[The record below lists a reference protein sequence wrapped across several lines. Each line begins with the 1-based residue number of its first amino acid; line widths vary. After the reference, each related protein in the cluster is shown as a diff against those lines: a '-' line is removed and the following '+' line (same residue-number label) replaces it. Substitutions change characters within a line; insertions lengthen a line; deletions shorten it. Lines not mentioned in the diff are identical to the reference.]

1 MKMNDILE
9 KLKNLPNDISIVIAV
24 SGGPDSMALLN
35 LLNVIKKEKNI
46 KIICAH
52 VNHNLRKESKAEA
65 KMVKD
70 YCKQKSIIYEY
81 MEIKEYKGNTENY
94 AREKRYEF
102 FENLLKKYNSKYL
115 FTAHH
120 GDDLI
125 ETVIMRLIRSSSLKG
140 YSAFSEITE
149 KKDYKIYRPLITKT
163 KEEIFN
169 YVKNNNLPYAID
181 KTNDSDF
188 FTRNRIRKY
197 ILPRLKEENKNV
209 HLKFLEFSKTLN
221 ETEKYLKKQTE
232 KALSKIYIDKKIDI
246 NSFKKEDLLVQ
257 KRIIHHI
264 LNETYKENIAKIKDV
279 HVNNILSTV
288 KNSTSNSKINLPD
301 NKIFIKS
308 YNNAW
313 IEENKET
320 KNYDIILNDIVELPN
335 GYIIEIIKETENNS
349 NYVTKINTQEINMPI
364 HIRTRKEGDKLTL
377 KGLNKEKKLKDIFID
392 EKVPIEKRKTWP
404 VVTDDKDN
412 IIWLPGLKKTKF
424 DRAKTKNYDII
435 IRYQKKGSL

>member
-1 MKMNDILE
+1 MISIEDNFKFHKNDI
-9 KLKNLPNDISIVIAV
+9 IVVGCSA
-24 SGGPDSMALLN
+24 GPDSMALLN

-65 KMVKD
+65 QMVKD
-70 YCKQKSIIYEY
+70 YCTQKNIIYEY

-102 FENLLKKYNSKYL
+102 FENLLKKYHSKYL

-140 YSAFSEITE
+140 YGAFSEITE

-188 FTRNRIRKY
+188 LTRNRIRKY
-197 ILPRLKEENKNV
+197 ILPKLKEENKNV

-232 KALSKIYIDKKIDI
+232 KALSKVYIDKKIDI
-246 NSFKKEDLLVQ
+246 NLFKKEDLLVQ

-264 LNETYKENIAKIKDV
+264 LNETYKENITKIKDV
-279 HVNNILSTV
+279 HVNNILLAV
-288 KNSTSNSKINLPD
+288 KNSISNSKINLPD

-313 IEENKET
+313 IEENKKT
-320 KNYDIILNDIVELPN
+320 KKYDIILKDIVELSN
-335 GYIIEIIKETENNS
+335 GYIVEIIKETESNS

-364 HIRTRKEGDKLTL
+364 HIRTR
-377 KGLNKEKKLKDIFID
+377 
-392 EKVPIEKRKTWP
+392 
-404 VVTDDKDN
+404 
-412 IIWLPGLKKTKF
+412 
-424 DRAKTKNYDII
+424 
-435 IRYQKKGSL
+435 

>member
-1 MKMNDILE
+1 MNDILE

-232 KALSKIYIDKKIDI
+232 KALSKIYIDKKVDI

-264 LNETYKENIAKIKDV
+264 LNETYKENITKIKDV

-288 KNSTSNSKINLPD
+288 KNNTSNSKINLPD

-435 IRYQKKGSL
+435 IRYRKKGSL

>member
-1 MKMNDILE
+1 MNDILE

-197 ILPRLKEENKNV
+197 ILPRLKGENKNV
-209 HLKFLEFSKTLN
+209 HLKFLEFSKTLS

-232 KALSKIYIDKKIDI
+232 KALSKIYIAKKIDI

>member
-1 MKMNDILE
+1 
-9 KLKNLPNDISIVIAV
+9 
-24 SGGPDSMALLN
+24 
-35 LLNVIKKEKNI
+35 
-46 KIICAH
+46 
-52 VNHNLRKESKAEA
+52 
-65 KMVKD
+65 
-70 YCKQKSIIYEY
+70 
-81 MEIKEYKGNTENY
+81 METIKEYKENTENY

-246 NSFKKEDLLVQ
+246 NLFKKEDLLVQ

-264 LNETYKENIAKIKDV
+264 LNETYKEKITKIKDV

-335 GYIIEIIKETENNS
+335 GYIIEIIKETESNS

-435 IRYQKKGSL
+435 IRYRKKGSL

>member
-1 MKMNDILE
+1 MNDILE

-232 KALSKIYIDKKIDI
+232 KALSKIYIAKKIDI

-320 KNYDIILNDIVELPN
+320 KNYDIILNDIVELSN

-435 IRYQKKGSL
+435 IRYRKKGSL

>member
-1 MKMNDILE
+1 MTDILE
-9 KLKNLPNDISIVIAV
+9 KLKNLPNDISVVIAV

-65 KMVKD
+65 QMVKD
-70 YCKQKSIIYEY
+70 YCTQKNIIYEY

-102 FENLLKKYNSKYL
+102 FENLLKKYHSKYL

-140 YSAFSEITE
+140 YGAFSEITE

-188 FTRNRIRKY
+188 LTRNRIRKY
-197 ILPRLKEENKNV
+197 ILPKLKEENKNV

-232 KALSKIYIDKKIDI
+232 KALSKVYIDKKIDI
-246 NSFKKEDLLVQ
+246 NLFKKEDLLVQ

-264 LNETYKENIAKIKDV
+264 LNETYKENITKIKDV
-279 HVNNILSTV
+279 HVNNILLAV
-288 KNSTSNSKINLPD
+288 KNSISNSKINLPD

-313 IEENKET
+313 IEENKKT
-320 KNYDIILNDIVELPN
+320 KKYDIILKDIVELSN
-335 GYIIEIIKETENNS
+335 GYIVEIIKETESNS

-435 IRYQKKGSL
+435 IRYRKKGSL

>member
-1 MKMNDILE
+1 MNDILE

-140 YSAFSEITE
+140 YGAFSEITE

-197 ILPRLKEENKNV
+197 ILPRLKGENKNV
-209 HLKFLEFSKTLN
+209 HLKFLEFSKTLS

>member
-1 MKMNDILE
+1 MNDILE

-70 YCKQKSIIYEY
+70 YCTQKNIIYEY

-209 HLKFLEFSKTLN
+209 HLKFLEFSKTLS
-221 ETEKYLKKQTE
+221 ETEKYLKKQTG
-232 KALSKIYIDKKIDI
+232 KALSKVYIDKKIDI
-246 NSFKKEDLLVQ
+246 NLFKKEDLLVQ

-264 LNETYKENIAKIKDV
+264 LNETYKENITKIKDV

-320 KNYDIILNDIVELPN
+320 KNYDIILNDIVELSN

-435 IRYQKKGSL
+435 IRYRKKGSL

>member
-1 MKMNDILE
+1 MNDILE

-232 KALSKIYIDKKIDI
+232 KALTKIYIDKKIDK

-264 LNETYKENIAKIKDV
+264 LNETYKENITKIKDV

-435 IRYQKKGSL
+435 IRYRKKGSL

>member
-1 MKMNDILE
+1 MNDILE

-197 ILPRLKEENKNV
+197 ILPRLKGENKNV
-209 HLKFLEFSKTLN
+209 HLKFLEFSKTLS

-264 LNETYKENIAKIKDV
+264 LNETYKENITKIKDV

-435 IRYQKKGSL
+435 IRYRKKGSL

>member
-1 MKMNDILE
+1 MNDILE

-232 KALSKIYIDKKIDI
+232 KTLSKKYKNKKIDI

-264 LNETYKENIAKIKDV
+264 LNETYKENITKIKDV

-435 IRYQKKGSL
+435 IRYRKKGSL

>member
-1 MKMNDILE
+1 MNDILE

-70 YCKQKSIIYEY
+70 YCTQKNIIYEY

-209 HLKFLEFSKTLN
+209 HLKFLEFSKTLS

-232 KALSKIYIDKKIDI
+232 KAISKIYIDKKIDI

-264 LNETYKENIAKIKDV
+264 LNETYKENITKIKDV

-288 KNSTSNSKINLPD
+288 KNNTSNSKINLPD

-335 GYIIEIIKETENNS
+335 GYIIEIIKETESNL

-435 IRYQKKGSL
+435 IRYRKKGSL

>member
-1 MKMNDILE
+1 MNDILE

-70 YCKQKSIIYEY
+70 YCTQKSIIYEY

-209 HLKFLEFSKTLN
+209 HLKFLEFSKTLS

-264 LNETYKENIAKIKDV
+264 LNETYKEKITKIKDV

-335 GYIIEIIKETENNS
+335 GYIIEIIKETESNS

-364 HIRTRKEGDKLTL
+364 HIRTRKEGDKLIL

-435 IRYQKKGSL
+435 IRYRKKGSL

>member
-1 MKMNDILE
+1 MNDILE

-125 ETVIMRLIRSSSLKG
+125 ETVIMCLIRSSSLKG

-232 KALSKIYIDKKIDI
+232 KALSKIYIAKKIDI

-264 LNETYKENIAKIKDV
+264 LNETYKENITKIKDV

-435 IRYQKKGSL
+435 IRYRKKGSL

>member
-1 MKMNDILE
+1 MNDILE

-169 YVKNNNLPYAID
+169 YVKNNNLLYAID

-232 KALSKIYIDKKIDI
+232 KALSKIYIAKKIDI

-435 IRYQKKGSL
+435 IRYRKKGSL

>member
-1 MKMNDILE
+1 MNDILE

-70 YCKQKSIIYEY
+70 YCTQKNIIYEY

-264 LNETYKENIAKIKDV
+264 LNETYKENITKIKDV

-320 KNYDIILNDIVELPN
+320 KKYDIILKDIVELSN
-335 GYIIEIIKETENNS
+335 GYIVEIIKETESNS

>member
-1 MKMNDILE
+1 MNDILE

-232 KALSKIYIDKKIDI
+232 KALSKIYIAKKIDI

-264 LNETYKENIAKIKDV
+264 LNETYKENITKIKDV

>member
-1 MKMNDILE
+1 MNDILE

-65 KMVKD
+65 QMVKD
-70 YCKQKSIIYEY
+70 YCTQKNIIYEY

-197 ILPRLKEENKNV
+197 ILPKLKEENKNV

-232 KALSKIYIDKKIDI
+232 KALSKVYIDKKIDI
-246 NSFKKEDLLVQ
+246 NLFKKEDLLVQ

-264 LNETYKENIAKIKDV
+264 LNETYKENITKIKDV
-279 HVNNILSTV
+279 HVNNILLAV

-313 IEENKET
+313 IEENKKT
-320 KNYDIILNDIVELPN
+320 KKYDIILKDIVELSN
-335 GYIIEIIKETENNS
+335 GYIVEIIKETESNS

-435 IRYQKKGSL
+435 IRYRKKGSL

>member
-1 MKMNDILE
+1 MNDILE

-264 LNETYKENIAKIKDV
+264 LNETYKENITKIKDV

-435 IRYQKKGSL
+435 IRYRKKGSL

>member
-1 MKMNDILE
+1 MNDILE

-70 YCKQKSIIYEY
+70 YCTQKNIIYEY

-102 FENLLKKYNSKYL
+102 FEDLLKKYNSKYL

-140 YSAFSEITE
+140 YGAFSEITE

-279 HVNNILSTV
+279 HVNNILFTV
-288 KNSTSNSKINLPD
+288 KNNTSNSKINLPD

-335 GYIIEIIKETENNS
+335 GYIIEIIKETESNS
-349 NYVTKINTQEINMPI
+349 NCVTKINTQEINMPI

-435 IRYQKKGSL
+435 IRYRKKGSL

>member
-70 YCKQKSIIYEY
+70 YCTQKSIIYEY

-94 AREKRYEF
+94 ARKKRYEF

-232 KALSKIYIDKKIDI
+232 KALSKIYIDKKVDI

-264 LNETYKENIAKIKDV
+264 LNETYKENITKIKDV

-288 KNSTSNSKINLPD
+288 KNNTSNSKINLPD

-320 KNYDIILNDIVELPN
+320 KNYDIILNDIVELSN
-335 GYIIEIIKETENNS
+335 GYIVEIIKETESNS

-435 IRYQKKGSL
+435 IRYRKKGSL

>member
-1 MKMNDILE
+1 MNDILE

-70 YCKQKSIIYEY
+70 YCTQKSIIYEY

-94 AREKRYEF
+94 ARKKRYEF

-232 KALSKIYIDKKIDI
+232 KALSKIYIDKKVDI

-264 LNETYKENIAKIKDV
+264 LNETYKENITKIKDV

-288 KNSTSNSKINLPD
+288 KNNTSNSKINLPD

-320 KNYDIILNDIVELPN
+320 KNYDIILNDIVELSN
-335 GYIIEIIKETENNS
+335 GYIVEIIKETESNS

-435 IRYQKKGSL
+435 IRYRKKGSL